1 MHTTIKLTDQNA
13 EHKVSFL
20 QVYQW
25 LQENLG
31 PRLAWRSTQV
41 TGRGWTIETTSM
53 LMNCLIVNI
62 DDSSQAMMFILRFG
76 GEIIPPEEWLDYGA
90 RCGITPVSFE
100 FRGEDL

>member
-1 MHTTIKLTDQNA
+1 MHTTIRLTDQNA

-41 TGRGWTIETTSM
+41 TGRGWSIETTSM

-62 DDSSQAMMFILRFG
+62 DDASQAMMFILRFG
-76 GEIIPPEEWLDYGA
+76 GEIIPPEDIDSEWKN
-90 RCGITPVSFE
+90 S
-100 FRGEDL
+100 